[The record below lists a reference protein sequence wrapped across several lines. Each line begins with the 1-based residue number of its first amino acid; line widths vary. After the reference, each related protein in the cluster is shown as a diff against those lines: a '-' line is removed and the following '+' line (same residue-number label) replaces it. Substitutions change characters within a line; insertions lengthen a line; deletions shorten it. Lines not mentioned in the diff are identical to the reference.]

1 MKAYTA
7 VQKKLLVLIYILWK
21 KDEWFNPDHENNK
34 SGEKELEPSFASV
47 PKEPTKAN
55 NKSMENVATQK
66 VTLVRTRVTQD
77 KHASKH
83 RRMPS
88 FA

>member
-1 MKAYTA
+1 
-7 VQKKLLVLIYILWK
+7 LIYILWK
-21 KDEWFNPDHENNK
+21 KDERFNPNYENNK

-55 NKSMENVATQK
+55 NKSLENVATGKQK
-66 VTLVRTRVTQD
+66 VTLVATRVTQD
-77 KHASKH
+77 KHPSKH